1 MFPSKIAAISGIS
14 TTNDRYLN
22 FGGTNEYIEVANQA
36 NFDFERT
43 DAFSISAWIKTSSTN
58 NQGIFGKSNISSGN
72 WTGYTFFLGDPGSSP
87 GHLYF
92 QMVGTSS
99 SNNIDMRTTSATVSD
114 GSWHHVVIT
123 KGTGSNVAAVTIYKD
138 TVASAITT
146 ISDDLST
153 DTSNT
158 QKPLIG
164 AVDSRV
170 ASSTGGYP
178 FIGGIDEVAVFTKEL
193 SVSEIFI
200 LYGNGMPQTAGNAN
214 SISNL
219 LGYWRMEEGTG
230 TSVVDSSA
238 NSNTGTMKNMES
250 AEDWISY

>member
-1 MFPSKIAAISGIS
+1 MFPSKITAISGIS

-22 FGGTNEYIEVANQA
+22 FGGTNEYVEVANQA

-58 NQGIFGKSNISSGN
+58 NQGIFGKSLTGGE

-92 QMVGTSS
+92 QMVGTST
-99 SNNIDMRTTSATVSD
+99 SNNIDMRTTSVTVND
-114 GSWHHVVIT
+114 GNWHHVVMT

-153 DTSNT
+153 DPSNT
-158 QKPLIG
+158 QKALIG
-164 AVDSRV
+164 AVDARV
-170 ASSTGGYP
+170 ASGTGGYP